1 MKAKNIPNILSVI
14 RILMSPAFAAIFI
27 WRYPSHV
34 WLAGVIFA
42 LAGITDVLDGILARR
57 FGWITQLGKILDPI
71 ADKLMQCTA
80 LLCMVARRILP
91 LWLFVII
98 LAKELC
104 MASGTIILF
113 KKSREVGVSKNYGK
127 AYTVVFYFAV
137 IMFLIFG
144 GSDAVFTY
152 VLCALV
158 AVIGICV
165 TVLYYINYLSG
176 KMGKAKNPERNLAK

>member
-1 MKAKNIPNILSVI
+1 MKAKYIPNILSVI
-14 RILMSPAFAAIFI
+14 RILMSPAFAAVFI
-27 WRYPSHV
+27 WRYPSHI

-42 LAGITDVLDGILARR
+42 LAGITDVADGILARKY
-57 FGWITQLGKILDPI
+57 GWITQAGKILDPI

-80 LLCMVARRILP
+80 LLCMVVRGILP
-91 LWLFVII
+91 LWLLLII

-104 MASGTIILF
+104 MASGAIILF

-144 GSDAVFTY
+144 GKDTVLTY
-152 VLCALV
+152 ILCIPV
-158 AVIGICV
+158 AIIGICA
-165 TVLYYINYLSG
+165 TIMYYMNYLKG
-176 KMGKAKNPERNLAK
+176 KMRKAKNPERN

>member
-1 MKAKNIPNILSVI
+1 MKAKHIPNILSAV
-14 RILMSPAFAAIFI
+14 RILMSPAFAAVFI
-27 WRYPSHV
+27 WWYPSHI
-34 WLAGVIFA
+34 WLAGVIFVF
-42 LAGITDVLDGILARR
+42 AGITDVLDGILARR

-91 LWLFVII
+91 MWLLFII

-104 MASGTIILF
+104 MASGAIILF
-113 KKSREVGVSKNYGK
+113 KKSREVGVSKSYGK

-144 GSDAVFTY
+144 ESEAVLTY
-152 VLCALV
+152 ILCALV
-158 AVIGICV
+158 AVIGISV
-165 TVLYYINYLSG
+165 TVLYYMNYLKG
-176 KMGKAKNPERNLAK
+176 KMRKAKNPERNLAK